1 MKPVKKKRVGGPDI
15 VGWREI
21 VALPELNIP
30 ALRVKIDT
38 GARTSAIHAEHI
50 SVFEKDGQSRVRFR
64 VPKTIVHKPV
74 WIDVPVHDERAI
86 KNTSG
91 IPEQR
96 LIIEVLMLLGRHRW
110 RIELSL
116 ANRANMGFDM
126 ILGRTAIR
134 NRNILVNPGRSFLLG
149 DRSPLHAPA
158 QPDLPHPVEQQY
170 AAKGPPEM
178 TDQGSDS

>member
-1 MKPVKKKRVGGPDI
+1 MKPGRKARIGKPDI

-38 GARTSAIHAEHI
+38 GARTSAIHAEQI
-50 SVFEKDGQSRVRFR
+50 SVFDRAGQSRVKFR
-64 VPKTIVHKPV
+64 VPKSIVHKPV

-91 IPEQR
+91 VPETR

-134 NRNILVNPGRSFLLG
+134 NRNILVNPGRSFLMG
-149 DRSPLHAPA
+149 APGHEHATSLEDISHPA
-158 QPDLPHPVEQQY
+158 DHIYP
-170 AAKGPPEM
+170 AKGPSDSTEP
-178 TDQGSDS
+178 GSDL